1 MAPLE
6 LLRTL
11 SHPNN
16 TKLVLLVLDGLG
28 GLPIQPGGATEL
40 EAARRSA

>member
-1 MAPLE
+1 
-6 LLRTL
+6 
-11 SHPNN
+11 
-16 TKLVLLVLDGLG
+16 VLDGLG